1 MDGVGFGSAQGKVS
15 IPRIPV
21 HKYNGAKRRNPKYI
35 DHAMIIH
42 KDISSKKTV

>member
-21 HKYNGAKRRNPKYI
+21 HKYNGAKQESRKYRPRY
-35 DHAMIIH
+35 DNTQRHFRA
-42 KDISSKKTV
+42 KTV